1 MEEIGIV
8 KEADGPKAIVVVK
21 RQSGCDAC
29 PAGSS
34 CKVTQ
39 SGAEI
44 EAYNA
49 VHAAAGDT
57 VKISFRAFT
66 YLKGTLLM
74 YGMPALAL
82 VVGVIVGKEYLREFL
97 PAIDADLISAM
108 AGFGFMIVA
117 VAGMKLFV
125 RKFEKKRELIPVIE
139 EIMQK
144 GH

>member
-1 MEEIGIV
+1 
-8 KEADGPKAIVVVK
+8 
-21 RQSGCDAC
+21 
-29 PAGSS
+29 
-34 CKVTQ
+34 
-39 SGAEI
+39 
-44 EAYNA
+44 
-49 VHAAAGDT
+49 
-57 VKISFRAFT
+57 
-66 YLKGTLLM
+66 M

-82 VVGVIVGKEYLREFL
+82 VVGVIIGKEYLREFL
-97 PAIDADLISAM
+97 PAVDADLISAM